1 MEEAGEKYLDKNPS
15 GIYTFH
21 MKIQVNGNEMTMDEG
36 ATVASLLEGLGLSDK
51 KVAVE
56 HNMVI
61 LARDGYGT
69 TLNEG
74 DVIEII
80 SFVGGG

>member
-1 MEEAGEKYLDKNPS
+1 
-15 GIYTFH
+15 
-21 MKIQVNGNEMTMDEG
+21 MKIQLNGKAVYVDEG

-51 KVAVE
+51 TVAVE
-56 HNMVI
+56 HNMSI

-69 TLNEG
+69 PLKEG

>member
-1 MEEAGEKYLDKNPS
+1 VY
-15 GIYTFH
+15 
-21 MKIQVNGNEMTMDEG
+21 VDEG

-51 KVAVE
+51 TVAVE
-56 HNMVI
+56 HNMSI

-69 TLNEG
+69 PLKEG

>member
-1 MEEAGEKYLDKNPS
+1 MA
-15 GIYTFH
+15 
-21 MKIQVNGNEMTMDEG
+21 VDEG
-36 ATVASLLEGLGLSDK
+36 ATIASLLEGLGLSNK
-51 KVAVE
+51 RVAVE

-69 TLNEG
+69 PVNEG

>member
-1 MEEAGEKYLDKNPS
+1 
-15 GIYTFH
+15 
-21 MKIQVNGNEMTMDEG
+21 MKIQVNGKEMAVDEG
-36 ATVASLLEGLGLSDK
+36 ATVASLLDGLGLSDRT
-51 KVAVE
+51 VAVE

-69 TLNEG
+69 LLTEG